1 MGNCGVF
8 LYRNKKS
15 SLFYW
20 LGVSIAPTVMCLLS
34 AGQHIWE
41 MVALGNY
48 SSNNLWA
55 GGVDLIGPLTLLILF
70 EWYFMLTRKECSG
83 QGLTYVWFK
92 DPLSLKTY
100 LSVFCSSNGGCK
112 DTNEKRVHIVSK
124 KDVAPRP

>member
-83 QGLTYVWFK
+83 QG
-92 DPLSLKTY
+92 
-100 LSVFCSSNGGCK
+100 
-112 DTNEKRVHIVSK
+112 
-124 KDVAPRP
+124 